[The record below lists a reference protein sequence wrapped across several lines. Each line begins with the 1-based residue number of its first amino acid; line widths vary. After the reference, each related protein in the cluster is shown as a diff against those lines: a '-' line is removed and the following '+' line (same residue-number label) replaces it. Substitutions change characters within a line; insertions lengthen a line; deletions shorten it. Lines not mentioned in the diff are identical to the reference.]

1 MAIIITNEMTRVLR
15 ELGYTV
21 AEATAMANEE
31 IPFPEAALKALGW
44 TMGGPGL
51 GLGGFYGDDYGLG
64 GGGDPTLQMGA
75 SGSAAG
81 AAAAVVPVIVLT
93 VAMLQR
99 VLGAAIGRQAFNFLK
114 AMAGGAVRFPVNL
127 WETIPSWV
135 KTGLTL
141 AGITVGVPFLL
152 QDDDDDT
159 ALVPALPG
167 GGAGIFID
175 PQNSGQVVGSWEA
188 NGVTFYRLWDGRIA
202 VQNKKGRWKVWRPK
216 RPIVIM
222 PTGASNLR
230 TLLKADKVLD
240 RQAKAL
246 DTMLRRRTRRSTR
259 ANACAGCGLV
269 RGHRQGCVVVNVK

>member
-1 MAIIITNEMTRVLR
+1 
-15 ELGYTV
+15 
-21 AEATAMANEE
+21 
-31 IPFPEAALKALGW
+31 
-44 TMGGPGL
+44 
-51 GLGGFYGDDYGLG
+51 
-64 GGGDPTLQMGA
+64 
-75 SGSAAG
+75 
-81 AAAAVVPVIVLT
+81 
-93 VAMLQR
+93 MLQR

-141 AGITVGVPFLL
+141 AGITVGVPFIL

-159 ALVPALPG
+159 ALVPAITGG
-167 GGAGIFID
+167 GGALFID